1 MASKVDIKY
10 INKDFSS
17 FKSDLVEFAR
27 AYYPT
32 VYNDFTV
39 ASPGTMFI
47 DMASYV
53 GDVLSFYLDN
63 QIQET
68 FLQYAKQKGNLFN
81 IAYMMGYRPKMTSVA
96 IAELDVYQQVPSL
109 NVGGSYVPDFNYA
122 LVIQPGMVVKSSV
135 NPSSYFYCPEK
146 VDFTLSSSMDPTEV
160 SVYTVNGS
168 SVPTRFLL
176 KKSTYAVSGELRTKT
191 FSFAAAQRFNTIN
204 IQDTDIVGIVSAVDS
219 DGNSWAEVPYLA
231 QDYILNPVQNTQANY
246 PSLYQY
252 ANQVPYILQKVK
264 VPRRFVSRFRTNES
278 LDIEFG
284 PGVNSVA
291 DTSIIPNPNNVGLG
305 TVNSPTTFI
314 SSAFDPTNFV
324 TTQTYGLA
332 PYNTSITF
340 TYLAG
345 GGATSNAQS
354 NELTL
359 PVSFTATGVN
369 TSLQNTVV
377 TNNENPATGG
387 ADGDDVESIRL
398 NTAAEFAS
406 QLRAV
411 TQQDYLI
418 RTLNMPQK
426 YGRVS
431 KAFVTKDDTT
441 FTNYLMSDVSEKD
454 PVLVS
459 LYILSY
465 NDQGQLTVPSE
476 ALMQNLDT
484 YLSEYRMLTDAVN
497 IKPAYII
504 NVQVDFEIVTRPN
517 YSGMDVL
524 TRCVQAMKD
533 YFDVSKWEINQPI
546 ILSNVY
552 SSLDIIEGV
561 QTVKSVRISNLSGES
576 NGYSKYGYD
585 IQAGT
590 LNGVIYPSLDPS
602 IFEVKYPDLDVRGR
616 IVTV

>member
-32 VYNDFTV
+32 VYNDFTL

-68 FLQYAKQKGNLFN
+68 FLQYAKQKSNLF
-81 IAYMMGYRPKMTSVA
+81 AMSYMMGYRPKMTSVA

-109 NVGGSYVPDFNYA
+109 SVGGSYVPDFDYA
-122 LVIQPGMVVKSSV
+122 LVIQPGMVVKSNI
-135 NPSSYFYCPEK
+135 NPSLYFYCPEK
-146 VDFTLSSSMDPTEV
+146 VDFTKSSSFDPTDV

-168 SVPTRFLL
+168 SIPTRFLL
-176 KKSTYAVSGELRTKT
+176 KKSTYAISGELRTKT
-191 FSFAAAQRFNTIN
+191 FSFSSAQRFSTVN

-219 DGNSWAEVPYLA
+219 DGNSWSEVPYLA
-231 QDYILNPVQNTQANY
+231 QDYILSPVENTQANY

-252 ANQVPYILQKVK
+252 SNQVPYILQKVN
-264 VPRRFVSRFRTNES
+264 VPRRFVSRFRSNES

-284 PGVNSVA
+284 PGVNTVS
-291 DTSIIPNPNNVGLG
+291 DSSIIPNPNNVGLG
-305 TVNSPTTFI
+305 TVNYPTTFI

-324 TTQTYGLA
+324 TTQTYGIA

-345 GGATSNAQS
+345 GGAVSNAQS
-354 NELTL
+354 NELTE
-359 PVSFTATGVN
+359 PISFIASGVD
-369 TSLQNTVV
+369 TSLKNTVI
-377 TNNENPATGG
+377 TNNENPAVGG
-387 ADGDDVESIRL
+387 ADGDDVEDIRL
-398 NTAAEFAS
+398 NAAAEFSS

-426 YGRVS
+426 YGKIS
-431 KAFVTKDDTT
+431 KAYVTKDDAT
-441 FTNYLMSDVSEKD
+441 FTNYLRSDMSEKD
-454 PVLVS
+454 PVSVS
-459 LYILSY
+459 LYVLSY
-465 NDQGQLTVPSE
+465 NNQGQLAAPSV

-484 YLSEYRMLTDAVN
+484 YLSEYRMLTDSVS

-504 NVQVDFEIVTRPN
+504 NIQINFEIVTRPN
-517 YSGMDVL
+517 YSGIDVL
-524 TRCVQAMKD
+524 TRCIESTKN
-533 YFDVSKWEINQPI
+533 YFNSEKWEINQPI

-552 SSLDIIEGV
+552 STLDLIEGV
-561 QTVKSVRISNLSGES
+561 QTVKNVKINNLYGEA
-576 NGYSKYGYD
+576 NGYSKYSYD
-585 IQAGT
+585 INAGT

-602 IFEVKYPDLDVRGR
+602 IFEVKYPNVDIQGR
-616 IVTV
+616 ITTL

>member
-1 MASKVDIKY
+1 MASKIDIKY

-17 FKSDLVEFAR
+17 FKADLIEFAR
-27 AYYPT
+27 SYYSQ

-68 FLQYAKQKGNLFN
+68 FLQYAKQKGNLFSM
-81 IAYMMGYRPKMTSVA
+81 AYMMGYRPKMTSVA
-96 IAELDVYQQVPSL
+96 IAELQVYQQVPSL
-109 NVGGSYVPDFNYA
+109 NIGGSYIPDFNYA
-122 LVIQPGMVVKSSV
+122 LTIQPGMVVKSNV
-135 NPSSYFYCPEK
+135 NPSLYYYCPEK

-160 SVYTVNGS
+160 SVYTINGS

-176 KKSTYAVSGELRTKT
+176 KKTTYAISGELRTKT
-191 FSFAAAQRFNTIN
+191 FSFSSAQRFNSVN
-204 IQDTDIVGIVSAVDS
+204 IQDTDIIGIVSAVDT
-219 DGNSWAEVPYLA
+219 DGNSWTEVPYLA
-231 QDYILNPVQNTQANY
+231 QDYVLNPIQNTQANY

-252 ANQVPYILQKVK
+252 ANQVPYVLQKVE

-284 PGVNSVA
+284 SGVNTVS
-291 DTSIIPNPNNVGLG
+291 DSSIIPNPNNVGLG

-345 GGATSNAQS
+345 GGAISNAQS
-354 NELTL
+354 NELTI
-359 PVSFTATGVN
+359 PVSFTATGIN
-369 TSLQNTVV
+369 TSLQNTVA
-377 TNNENPATGG
+377 TNNENPAVGG
-387 ADGDDVESIRL
+387 ADGDDVESLRL
-398 NTAAEFAS
+398 NAAAEFSS

-431 KAFVTKDDTT
+431 KAFVTKDDST
-441 FTNYLMSDVSEKD
+441 FANYHMSSMSERD
-454 PVLVS
+454 PVSVS

-465 NDQGQLTVPSE
+465 NDQGQLTTPSPV
-476 ALMQNLDT
+476 LMQNLDT

-533 YFDVSKWEINQPI
+533 YFDTKKWEINQPI
-546 ILSNVY
+546 ILSNIY

-561 QTVKSVRISNLSGES
+561 QTVKSVRVTNLSGEN
-576 NGYSKYGYD
+576 NGYSKYSYD

-602 IFEVKYPDLDVRGR
+602 IFEVKYPDLDIRGR
-616 IVTV
+616 IVTL

>member
-1 MASKVDIKY
+1 MANKIDIKY

-68 FLQYAKQKGNLFN
+68 FLQYAKQKGNLFSM
-81 IAYMMGYRPKMTSVA
+81 AYMMGYRPKMTSVA
-96 IAELDVYQQVPSL
+96 IAELDVYQQVPSISS
-109 NVGGSYVPDFNYA
+109 GGSYIPDFNYA
-122 LVIQPGMVVKSSV
+122 LVIQPGMVVRSNL
-135 NPSSYFYCPEK
+135 NPSIYFYCPDK
-146 VDFTLSSSMDPTEV
+146 VDFTLSSSMDPTEA

-168 SVPTRFLL
+168 SVPTKFLL
-176 KKSTYAVSGELRTKT
+176 KKSTYAISGELRKKVFT
-191 FSFAAAQRFNTIN
+191 FSSAQRFSTVN
-204 IQDTDIVGIVSAVDS
+204 IQDTDIVGIVSAIDS

-231 QDYILNPVQNTQANY
+231 QDYILKPVQNTQA
-246 PSLYQY
+246 S
-252 ANQVPYILQKVK
+252 ANQVPYILEKVK
-264 VPRRFVSRFRTNES
+264 VPRRFVTRFRTNES

-284 PGVNSVA
+284 PGVNTVS
-291 DTSIIPNPNNVGLG
+291 DSSIIPNPNNVGLG
-305 TVNSPTTFI
+305 TVNYPVTFI

-345 GGATSNAQS
+345 GGAASNAQS
-354 NELTL
+354 NELTI
-359 PVSFTATGVN
+359 PVSYTATGAN
-369 TSLQNTVV
+369 TAELNTVV
-377 TNNENPATGG
+377 TNNENPAVGG
-387 ADGDDVESIRL
+387 ADGDDIEDIRL
-398 NTAAEFAS
+398 NAAAEFSS

-418 RTLNMPQK
+418 RTLNMPQN
-426 YGRVS
+426 YGKIS
-431 KAFVTKDDTT
+431 KAFVTKDDST
-441 FTNYLMSDVSEKD
+441 FASYLNTNTEEKD
-454 PVLVS
+454 HVLVS
-459 LYILSY
+459 LYVLSY
-465 NDQGQLTVPSE
+465 NDQGQLTTPST

-497 IKPAYII
+497 IKPAYVI
-504 NVQVDFEIVTRPN
+504 NIKVNFEIVTRPN

-524 TRCVQAMKD
+524 TRCIESMKS
-533 YFDVSKWEINQPI
+533 YFSIDKWEINQPI

-552 SSLDIIEGV
+552 SSLDVIEGV
-561 QTVKSVRISNLSGES
+561 QTVKSVRVTNAYGES
-576 NGYSKYGYD
+576 NGYSKYSYD

-602 IFEVKYPDLDVRGR
+602 IFEVKYPDIDIQGR
-616 IVTV
+616 IVTL

>member
-1 MASKVDIKY
+1 MASKLDIKY

-17 FKSDLVEFAR
+17 FKSDLIEFAR

-68 FLQYAKQKGNLFN
+68 FLQYAKQKSNLFGMS
-81 IAYMMGYRPKMTSVA
+81 YMMGYRPKMTSVA

-109 NVGGSYVPDFNYA
+109 LTGGSYVPDFSYA
-122 LVIQPGMVVKSSV
+122 LVIQPGIVVKSNL
-135 NPSSYFYCPEK
+135 NPSLLFYCPEK
-146 VDFTLSSSMDPTEV
+146 VDFTLSSSMDPTDV

-168 SVPTRFLL
+168 SNPTKFLL
-176 KKSTYAVSGELRTKT
+176 KKKTYAISGQLKTKT
-191 FSFAAAQRFNTIN
+191 FSFGTAQRFTTVNL
-204 IQDTDIVGIVSAVDS
+204 QDTDIVGIVSAVDS
-219 DGNSWAEVPYLA
+219 DGNSWTEVPYLA
-231 QDYILNPVQNTQANY
+231 QNYVLNPVENTQANY

-252 ANQVPYILQKVK
+252 ANQVPYILEKIEVS
-264 VPRRFVSRFRTNES
+264 RRFVSRFRSNES
-278 LDIEFG
+278 MDIEFG
-284 PGVNSVA
+284 AGVNTVS
-291 DTSIIPNPNNVGLG
+291 DSEIIPNPNNVGLG
-305 TVNSPTTFI
+305 TINYPTTFI

-324 TTQTYGLA
+324 TTKAYGLA

-345 GGATSNAQS
+345 GGASSNAGS
-354 NELTL
+354 NELTI
-359 PVSFTATGVN
+359 PVSFIATGIN
-369 TSLQNTVV
+369 TSQQNTVV
-377 TNNENPATGG
+377 TNNEDPAVGG
-387 ADGDDVESIRL
+387 ADGDSIEDIRL
-398 NTAAEFAS
+398 NAAAEFSS

-418 RTLNMPQK
+418 RTINMPQK
-426 YGRVS
+426 YGKVS
-431 KAFVTKDDTT
+431 KAFVTKDDAT
-441 FTNYLMSDVSEKD
+441 FTNYLRSSDYEKD
-454 PVLVS
+454 QISVS
-459 LYILSY
+459 LYVLSY
-465 NDQGQLTVPSE
+465 NSNGQLAEPSE

-504 NVQVDFEIVTRPN
+504 NVSVNFDIVTRPN
-517 YSGMDVL
+517 YSGTDVL
-524 TRCVQAMKD
+524 ARCIESMKS
-533 YFDVSKWEINQPI
+533 YFEISKWQINQPI

-552 SSLDIIEGV
+552 STLDLIEGV
-561 QTVKSVRISNLSGES
+561 QTVKSVKITNIYGE
-576 NGYSKYGYD
+576 NIGYSKYSYD
-585 IQAGT
+585 VSGAT

-602 IFEVKYPDLDVRGR
+602 IFEVKYPNTDIQGR
-616 IVTV
+616 VVTV

>member
-32 VYNDFTV
+32 VYNDFTL

-68 FLQYAKQKGNLFN
+68 FLQYAKQKSNLF
-81 IAYMMGYRPKMTSVA
+81 AMSYMMGYRPKMTSVA

-109 NVGGSYVPDFNYA
+109 SAGGSYVPDFDYA
-122 LVIQPGMVVKSSV
+122 LVIQPGMVVKSNI
-135 NPSSYFYCPEK
+135 NPSLYFYCPEK
-146 VDFTLSSSMDPTEV
+146 VDFTKSSSFDPTDV

-168 SVPTRFLL
+168 SIPTKFLL
-176 KKSTYAVSGELRTKT
+176 KKSTYAISGELRTKT
-191 FSFAAAQRFNTIN
+191 FSFSSAQRFSTVN

-219 DGNSWAEVPYLA
+219 DGNSWSEVPYLA
-231 QDYILNPVQNTQANY
+231 QDYILSPVENTQANY

-252 ANQVPYILQKVK
+252 SNQVPYILQKVS
-264 VPRRFVSRFRTNES
+264 VPRRFVSRFRSNES

-284 PGVNSVA
+284 PGINTVS
-291 DTSIIPNPNNVGLG
+291 DSSIIPNPNNVGLG
-305 TVNSPTTFI
+305 TVNYPTTFI

-324 TTQTYGLA
+324 TTQTYGIA

-345 GGATSNAQS
+345 GGAVSNAQS
-354 NELTL
+354 NELTE
-359 PVSFTATGVN
+359 PISFIASGVDI
-369 TSLQNTVV
+369 SLKNTVI
-377 TNNENPATGG
+377 TNNENPAVGG
-387 ADGDDVESIRL
+387 ADGDDVEDIRL
-398 NTAAEFAS
+398 NAAAEFSS

-426 YGRVS
+426 YGKIS
-431 KAFVTKDDTT
+431 KAYVTKDDAT
-441 FTNYLMSDVSEKD
+441 FTNYLRSDMSEKD
-454 PVLVS
+454 PVSVS
-459 LYILSY
+459 LYVLSY
-465 NDQGQLTVPSE
+465 NNQGQLAAPSV

-484 YLSEYRMLTDAVN
+484 YLSEYRMLTDSVS

-504 NVQVDFEIVTRPN
+504 NIQINFEIVTRPN
-517 YSGMDVL
+517 YSGIDVL
-524 TRCVQAMKD
+524 TRCIESMKD
-533 YFDVSKWEINQPI
+533 YFNSEKWEINQPI

-552 SSLDIIEGV
+552 STLDLIEGV
-561 QTVKSVRISNLSGES
+561 QTVKNVNINNLYGEA
-576 NGYSKYGYD
+576 NGYSKYSYD
-585 IQAGT
+585 INAGT

-602 IFEVKYPDLDVRGR
+602 IFEVKYPNVDIQGR
-616 IVTV
+616 ITTL